1 MTLSDRLDTLRREV
15 PGCTL
20 VSFGDIATG
29 LALRT
34 SASKQHKQDYLE
46 EILNQAARNFAL
58 SDSAMQGSDRVVVAT
73 PDEVRIF
80 VRSSEGNT
88 DVVCCVC
95 QSAME
100 VGHVTRSAQKILS
113 EMSRAA

>member
-1 MTLSDRLDTLRREV
+1 MSLSDRLDELRQSV

-20 VSFGDIATG
+20 VSFGELSSG

-34 SASKQHKQDYLE
+34 SASKPYKHEYLE
-46 EILNQAARNFAL
+46 EILHQADFNFAL
-58 SDSAMQGSDRVVVAT
+58 SDFVCAGNDLVVVAT

-80 VRSSEGNT
+80 VRSIAQDS
-88 DVVCCVC
+88 DVICCVC
-95 QSAME
+95 DTAAD
-100 VGHVTRSAQKILS
+100 VPLIVRAAQRLLL

>member
-1 MTLSDRLDTLRREV
+1 MSLSDRLDELRQGV

-20 VSFGDIATG
+20 VSFGELSSG

-34 SASKQHKQDYLE
+34 SASKPYKHEYLE
-46 EILNQAARNFAL
+46 EILQQASVNFSL
-58 SDSAMQGSDRVVVAT
+58 SDFMASENDLVVVAT

-80 VRSSEGNT
+80 VRSSAENT
-88 DVVCCVC
+88 DIICCVC
-95 QSAME
+95 KNASEVPQVVHSARQLL
-100 VGHVTRSAQKILS
+100 T

>member
-1 MTLSDRLDTLRREV
+1 MSLSDRLDELRQGV

-20 VSFGDIATG
+20 VSFGELSTG

-34 SASKQHKQDYLE
+34 SASKPYKHEYLE
-46 EILNQAARNFAL
+46 EILQQASLNFSL
-58 SDSAMQGSDRVVVAT
+58 SDFMSAGNNLVVVAT

-80 VRSSEGNT
+80 VRSNEENT
-88 DVVCCVC
+88 DIICCVC
-95 QSAME
+95 QSASE
-100 VGHVTRSAQKILS
+100 VPQVVQSAQQILT

>member
-1 MTLSDRLDTLRREV
+1 MTLSDRLDDLRREV

-20 VSFGDIATG
+20 VSFGDISTG

-46 EILNQAARNFAL
+46 EILEQAARNFAL
-58 SDSAMQGSDRVVVAT
+58 SDSMAPGHDRVVVAT

-80 VRSSEGNT
+80 VRSSAGNT

-95 QSAME
+95 DNAAE
-100 VGHVTRSAQKILS
+100 VGHIARSAQKILS